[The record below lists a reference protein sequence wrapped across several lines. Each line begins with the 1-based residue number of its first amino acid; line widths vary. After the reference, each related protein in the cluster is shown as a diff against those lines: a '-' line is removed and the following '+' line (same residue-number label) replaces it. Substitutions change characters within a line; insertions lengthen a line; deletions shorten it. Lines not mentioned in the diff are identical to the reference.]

1 VKLEELEK
9 KGIITRDENPTGWA
23 SPLVIVEKPDGS
35 LRLCMDPHELNKVLE
50 KPSFIVPTLE
60 EVKNQLN
67 EKKYYSVFDLKDGY
81 YQVGLDEESR
91 NLCKINTPFGCF
103 KFNRLPFGLNIAP
116 EYFQMI
122 NTRNFKNIPNT
133 IIYFDDI
140 LIATKTEEEH
150 DQIVQQVIERAKEM
164 NIKFNKKKLQYKR
177 KEVKFLGLIFKAERM
192 TLDQEIINAIEC
204 LENPQNKAELQRLLG
219 IFNFVRQFIPNY
231 AELTTPLR
239 ELLKKNNNF
248 AWMEEHIR
256 VLKQIKEKLTK
267 AESQFILIFKMVAA
281 F

>member
-23 SPLVIVEKPDGS
+23 SLLVIVEKPDGS

-50 KPSFIVPTLE
+50 KPSFIIPTH
-60 EVKNQLN
+60 
-67 EKKYYSVFDLKDGY
+67 
-81 YQVGLDEESR
+81 
-91 NLCKINTPFGCF
+91 
-103 KFNRLPFGLNIAP
+103 KFNRLPFELNIAP

-140 LIATKTEEEH
+140 LIATETEGEH

-177 KEVKFLGLIFKAERM
+177 KEVKFLGLIFKAEGM
-192 TLDQEIINAIEC
+192 TLDQERINAIEC

-231 AELTTPLR
+231 AELIMPLR
-239 ELLKKNNNF
+239 ELLKKNNKF
-248 AWMEEHIR
+248 AWMEEHTT
-256 VLKQIKEKLTK
+256 VLKQMKEKPR
-267 AESQFILIFKMVAA
+267 S
-281 F
+281 